1 MPLAAGRVRNPFQMT
16 GQPEARRF
24 HILLTSGDY
33 VHSMSEDIPNW
44 PRVKEILDG
53 IMDRWERKMGRKG
66 FPGFHDFHW
75 DSPEHLA
82 NDESM
87 SKTFI
92 ESGQPA
98 EETPL
103 IISLRRGLGSI
114 PKMPMGG
121 PFLKADE
128 IDEVA
133 RWIDAG
139 MPE

>member
-1 MPLAAGRVRNPFQMT
+1 
-16 GQPEARRF
+16 
-24 HILLTSGDY
+24 
-33 VHSMSEDIPNW
+33 MSDDIPKW
-44 PRVKEILDG
+44 PRVKELLDG
-53 IMDRWERKMGRKG
+53 IMERWERKMKRKG
-66 FPGFHDFHW
+66 YPGFHDFHW

-87 SKTFI
+87 SMKFI
-92 ESGQPA
+92 EPGQTA

-103 IISLRRGLGSI
+103 INSLRRGLGNI

-121 PFLKADE
+121 PFLKAHE
-128 IDEVA
+128 IDEIA

>member
-1 MPLAAGRVRNPFQMT
+1 MT
-16 GQPEARRF
+16 GQPDANRF
-24 HILLTSGDY
+24 HIPLIAGNCVLA
-33 VHSMSEDIPNW
+33 MSKDIPKW
-44 PRVKEILDG
+44 PRVKELLDS
-53 IMDRWERKMGRKG
+53 IMTRWERKMGRNG

-75 DSPEHLA
+75 DSPQHLA
-82 NDESM
+82 HDESM
-87 SKTFI
+87 GLTFI
-92 ESGQPA
+92 GPDQPA

-121 PFLKADE
+121 PFLKAEE
-128 IDEVA
+128 IDEIA

>member
-1 MPLAAGRVRNPFQMT
+1 MRL
-16 GQPEARRF
+16 
-24 HILLTSGDY
+24 HILLISGDF
-33 VHSMSEDIPNW
+33 VHPMSEQIPKW
-44 PRVKEILDG
+44 PRVKELLDG
-53 IMDRWERKMGRKG
+53 IMERWERKMKRNGY
-66 FPGFHDFHW
+66 PGFHDFHW

-87 SKTFI
+87 SMKFI
-92 ESGQPA
+92 EPGQPA

-103 IISLRRGLGSI
+103 IVSLRRGLGSI

-128 IDEVA
+128 IDEIA